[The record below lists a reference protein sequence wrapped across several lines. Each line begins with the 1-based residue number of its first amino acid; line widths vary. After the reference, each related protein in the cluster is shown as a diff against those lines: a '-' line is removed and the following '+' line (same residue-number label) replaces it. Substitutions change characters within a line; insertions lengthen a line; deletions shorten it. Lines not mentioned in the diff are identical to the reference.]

1 MFSHTAFAHRSLV
14 AFALIGACVSA
25 HAVPAAQDDRVINQ
39 RVYPMT
45 ATEFDE
51 LRGQFALQS
60 GVQLHLTRHNRKFY
74 LTIEGQ
80 PAREV
85 LPTAA
90 NAFVDKT
97 GAMTLVFNQAPNGNV
112 YGVTLTQA
120 KNY

>member
-1 MFSHTAFAHRSLV
+1 MFSHTAFVHRSLV